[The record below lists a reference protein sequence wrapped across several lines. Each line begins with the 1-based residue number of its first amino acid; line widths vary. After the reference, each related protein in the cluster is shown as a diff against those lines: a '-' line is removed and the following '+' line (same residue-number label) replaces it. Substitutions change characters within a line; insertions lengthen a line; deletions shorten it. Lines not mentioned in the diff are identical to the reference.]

1 MNTILEQDIN
11 KKISNV
17 LKTDLN
23 KYLVDKKQINEHQ
36 KRIWFKGCRYR

>member
-1 MNTILEQDIN
+1 MNKVLEQDIN

-17 LKTDLN
+17 IKSDLN
-23 KYLVDKKQINEHQ
+23 KYLVDKKQINEDQ